1 MKLDSFDIK
10 ILQQLQTDSSQSV
23 HALAEQVGLS
33 HTPCWR
39 RIKRLQEN
47 GIISA
52 NVALIDAKKVGLGVV
67 VFVTVKLTSHD
78 EKLLNQFESSA
89 VAMDEVMQCY
99 IMSGD
104 VDYLL
109 RVVVQS
115 IEQYEQTLKRKLVK
129 LPGVSALNSSFALRE
144 LKNQHRLPWSLVS
157 TGTRQAG
164 TY

>member
-10 ILQQLQTDSSQSV
+10 ILQQLQQDASQSV
-23 HALAEQVGLS
+23 HTIAEHVGLS

-39 RIKRLQEN
+39 RIKRLQES
-47 GIISA
+47 GVISA
-52 NVALIDAKKVGLGVV
+52 NVALVNAKKVGLGVV
-67 VFVTVKLTSHD
+67 VFVTVKLNNHD
-78 EKLLNQFESSA
+78 EQLLAQFESAA

-129 LPGVSALNSSFALRE
+129 LPGVAALNSSFALRE
-144 LKNQHRLPWSLVS
+144 LKNHHLLPWQLVS
-157 TGTRQAG
+157 TEK
-164 TY
+164 

>member
-10 ILQQLQTDSSQSV
+10 ILQQLQKDASQSV
-23 HALAEQVGLS
+23 HTISEHVGLS

-39 RIKRLQEN
+39 RIKRLQES
-47 GIISA
+47 GVISA
-52 NVALIDAKKVGLGVV
+52 NVALVNAKKVGLGVV
-67 VFVTVKLTSHD
+67 VFVTVKLNNHD
-78 EKLLNQFESSA
+78 DKLLAQFESAA

-144 LKNQHRLPWSLVS
+144 LKNQHLLPWQLVS
-157 TGTRQAG
+157 TEK
-164 TY
+164 

>member
-1 MKLDSFDIK
+1 MKLDAFDVK
-10 ILQQLQTDSSQSV
+10 ILQQLQKNSSQSA
-23 HALAEQVGLS
+23 HAIAEQVGLS

-47 GIISA
+47 GVISA
-52 NVALIDAKKVGLGVV
+52 NVALVDAKKVGLGVV
-67 VFVTVKLTSHD
+67 VFVTVKLKNHD
-78 EKLLNQFESSA
+78 EQLLSQFESAA

-115 IEQYEQTLKRKLVK
+115 IEQYEQTLKRKLVR
-129 LPGVSALNSSFALRE
+129 LPGVAVLNSSFALRE
-144 LKNQHRLPWSLVS
+144 LKNQHLLPWQLVS
-157 TGTRQAG
+157 TEK
-164 TY
+164 